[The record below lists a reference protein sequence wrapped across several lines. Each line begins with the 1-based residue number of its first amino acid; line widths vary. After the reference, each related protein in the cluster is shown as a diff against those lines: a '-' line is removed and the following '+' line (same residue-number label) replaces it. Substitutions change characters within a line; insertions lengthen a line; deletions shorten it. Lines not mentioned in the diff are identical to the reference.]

1 MFGLTPEELALFG
14 SLNTPEKIYD
24 FIVGI
29 PNNFEDDGIDTCRSP
44 RQVLKVN
51 KCHCIEAA
59 ILAAAMLRVNGYPPL
74 ILDLTA
80 TPDDFDHVIT
90 VYQKEGKWG
99 AISKANHYSLRY
111 REPVYESIRELA
123 MSYFHEYFNA
133 SGKKTL
139 RSYSDPVDL
148 TLFDPINW
156 MATEKE
162 LWAIASFLDKVPH
175 HQILTKSQ
183 IANLRD
189 ADEIEKKASE
199 IVEYYDYHAAI
210 ARNLAPPFFAAS
222 VGADKFTHSAPFFA
236 LAQRE
241 KQIPSEVSFYS
252 KAASDK
258 ATCKGPFTAANW
270 GYREGLIFLSPTAYG
285 TKATK

>member
-1 MFGLTPEELALFG
+1 MFGLTPEELALFA

-24 FIVGI
+24 FIVAI
-29 PNNFEDDGIDTCRSP
+29 PNNFEEDGIDTCRSP

-51 KCHCIEAA
+51 KCHCIEGS
-59 ILAAAMLRVNGYPPL
+59 ILAASILRVNGYPPL

-80 TPDDFDHVIT
+80 TADDFDHVIT
-90 VYQKEGKWG
+90 VFQKDGKWG

-133 SGKKTL
+133 AGKKTL
-139 RSYSDPVDL
+139 RSYSDPLDL
-148 TLFDPINW
+148 TLFDPIHW
-156 MATEKE
+156 MTTEKE
-162 LWAIASFLDKVPH
+162 LWAIAVFLDKVPH

-199 IVEYYDYHAAI
+199 IVDHCDYHAAI
-210 ARNLAPPFFAAS
+210 ARNLVPPFLVAS
-222 VGADKFTHSAPFFA
+222 PGLDKFTACTPFFA
-236 LAQRE
+236 LARRE
-241 KQIPSEVSFYS
+241 LQIPSEVTSRG
-252 KAASDK
+252 KAAS
-258 ATCKGPFTAANW
+258 ARTACQLPFTAATW
-270 GYREGLIFLSPTAYG
+270 EFREGLIVPPLTAYA
-285 TKATK
+285 TKARR